1 MVVLIVR
8 CVHHARP
15 ASHRG
20 ASRESRPSGA
30 KYGGACNRVIK
41 CGPGIMKTRI
51 AINVRG
57 RALTPSWRKPPQDLI
72 RPSAAHGFRRRFMVV
87 STFLTIHAGCNLL
100 NVLVISSNS
109 VLVGDHGE
117 PSQLSGCRFRRRYG
131 CNLDARRHLRAAG
144 DWISHHG
151 AEPGHPRV
159 GGSLVALDGRGFGL
173 SQRSGQDGLGFSG
186 QARLSRFDQPRRR
199 PDLSGGARSLR
210 LRRRPWRAEVSVNLA
225 KGIFRFT
232 TGGLDKK
239 AYTIDTPTAAIG
251 VRGTVL
257 DIDVR
262 SAQTRVTLV
271 EGRAFICPRKA
282 GVTLEQQ
289 VRACATGVGR
299 CDCEVIDHPG
309 QTALVKKVGGTNQA
323 GPTSNPVNFASL
335 CSGAASLCSS
345 DSSYASNAL
354 GGGGGALCGR

>member
-1 MVVLIVR
+1 MANYRILAVVAFAGAIFAVSTADVARAQQAIGSAATTQNQVTRELGGASSPLVVGDSVFRNEAVKTGPESLAKLVFLDSTNLAVGPTSRVVLDRFVYEGDL
-8 CVHHARP
+8 
-15 ASHRG
+15 G
-20 ASRESRPSGA
+20 AQ
-30 KYGGACNRVIK
+30 K
-41 CGPGIMKTRI
+41 
-51 AINVRG
+51 
-57 RALTPSWRKPPQDLI
+57 
-72 RPSAAHGFRRRFMVV
+72 
-87 STFLTIHAGCNLL
+87 
-100 NVLVISSNS
+100 
-109 VLVGDHGE
+109 
-117 PSQLSGCRFRRRYG
+117 
-131 CNLDARRHLRAAG
+131 
-144 DWISHHG
+144 
-151 AEPGHPRV
+151 
-159 GGSLVALDGRGFGL
+159 
-173 SQRSGQDGLGFSG
+173 
-186 QARLSRFDQPRRR
+186 
-199 PDLSGGARSLR
+199 
-210 LRRRPWRAEVSVNLA
+210 VSVNLA

-271 EGRAFICPRKA
+271 EGRAFVCPRKA

-309 QTALVKKVGGTNQA
+309 QTATVRKVGGTNQA
-323 GPTSNPVNFASL
+323 SPSSTPVNFASL